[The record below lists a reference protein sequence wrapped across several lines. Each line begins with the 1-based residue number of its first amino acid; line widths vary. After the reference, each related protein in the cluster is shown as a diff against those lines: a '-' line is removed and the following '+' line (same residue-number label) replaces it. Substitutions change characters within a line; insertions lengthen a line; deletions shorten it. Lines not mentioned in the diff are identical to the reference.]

1 MKASK
6 KKLSSAIN
14 SLATGSQQQ
23 QQPYIPSFLTRY
35 PQQQQGTNLL
45 IKLLVKPGAKQNHI
59 TTLSDHLMLSSCD
72 EIGVQIAAP
81 PRDGEAN
88 EEVIEYMS
96 SVLGMKRR
104 QVSLHS
110 GHKARNKVVL
120 VDFEQSLP
128 SSSES
133 SSSSSPAN
141 NSNNKKKG
149 GSSGA
154 SSSSNSSNSSSAPS
168 PADKQFMDNVNY
180 VLEKLK
186 AHCSSSAP

>member
-23 QQPYIPSFLTRY
+23 QQPCIPSFLTRY
-35 PQQQQGTNLL
+35 PQQQQQQGTNLL

-59 TTLSDHLMLSSCD
+59 TTLSDHLTLPSCD

-120 VDFEQSLP
+120 VDFEQSPP
-128 SSSES
+128 SSSFSES
-133 SSSSSPAN
+133 SSSPTN
-141 NSNNKKKG
+141 NNNNKKRG
-149 GSSGA
+149 NSSA
-154 SSSSNSSNSSSAPS
+154 SSISNSSSSPS

>member
-23 QQPYIPSFLTRY
+23 QPYIPSFLTRY
-35 PQQQQGTNLL
+35 PQQQQQQGTNLL

-59 TTLSDHLMLSSCD
+59 TTLSDHLTLSSCD

-88 EEVIEYMS
+88 DEVIEYMS

-120 VDFEQSLP
+120 VDFEQSPP
-128 SSSES
+128 SSESSS

-154 SSSSNSSNSSSAPS
+154 NSSNSSSAPS

>member
-23 QQPYIPSFLTRY
+23 PYIPSFLTRY
-35 PQQQQGTNLL
+35 PQQGTNLL

-59 TTLSDHLMLSSCD
+59 TTLSDHLVLSSCD

-120 VDFEQSLP
+120 VDFEQSP
-128 SSSES
+128 PSSSSES
-133 SSSSSPAN
+133 LSSSPA
-141 NSNNKKKG
+141 NNKKKG

-154 SSSSNSSNSSSAPS
+154 SSSSNSSNSSSAS